1 MNRRLFPVLACLLS
15 LVSLHAAEEPAEP
28 ASPPKHVQAT
38 AAEELKALAGQ
49 TAIVEGKVTRIGAT
63 SAGGI
68 TFINMG
74 GGANGFVAVVFKSNY
89 GAFPNGFDEYKGK
102 TLQVTGKIELFKETT
117 PQIAVKSPE
126 QIKVVADAPK
136 PEEGGE
142 IKPE

>member
-1 MNRRLFPVLACLLS
+1 MNRRLLPVIASLLS
-15 LVSLHAAEEPAEP
+15 LVSLHAGDELTEA
-28 ASPPKHVQAT
+28 ASPPRHVQAT

-49 TAIVEGKVTRIGAT
+49 MATVEGKVTRIGAT

-102 TLQVTGKIELFKETT
+102 TLQVTGKLELFKETT
-117 PQIAVKSPE
+117 PQIVVKSPD
-126 QIKVVADAPK
+126 QIKVVADAAK
-136 PEEGGE
+136 PEGGGG